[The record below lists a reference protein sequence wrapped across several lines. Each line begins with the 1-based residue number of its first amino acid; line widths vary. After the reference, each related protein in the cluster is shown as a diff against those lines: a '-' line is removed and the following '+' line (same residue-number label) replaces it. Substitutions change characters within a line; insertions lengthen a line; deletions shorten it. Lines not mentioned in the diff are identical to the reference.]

1 MSRLVG
7 TVLCALVISTSGF
20 GLTTEPSETEDL
32 SGAPFLIDRW
42 SMDGREGPAAAQVG
56 DNVLVHGSPYGALS
70 SVSFDDSDRLY
81 VGGLI
86 IDPESGSVID
96 EPSLNTC
103 TGETSYETTLCV
115 RVSALTIGPD
125 GSLYWSGL
133 VDRRDAEFLGTGVGR
148 RTPDGVTTVQLVDP
162 QANEWLSG
170 RDHHITFSE
179 DGRLFVV
186 SGYFGDRLFEVD
198 PELVEPPRLVI
209 ETLGWL
215 KGFDFGP
222 DGFLY
227 GPIWTE
233 DRVVRIDVDA
243 DPPTAE
249 TVFDGHHVSAV
260 KFDSQGRLAAT
271 DYGSGEVL
279 RADVDTGSVEVIAQL
294 AEGLNGLAFDSTDRL
309 YVCSR
314 IDGFIVEVV
323 AGGDARTVVPGGLLF
338 PLGVAV
344 MPGAEGDRVF
354 VADMWSLREIDGAT
368 GQQLGLTPA
377 GFAPDGLR
385 YPVTKVAPH
394 GDALLLTSRDVVQVL
409 DPEQGTILEEYTDFF
424 PTSVISF
431 RGDVVVADWGGQD
444 GPGPRVLRLGGSG
457 TETLMDA
464 SQGLRSP
471 TFLAANEEDLWV
483 ADCPWGT
490 SNTKAIWQL
499 VAGGETLA
507 TPVPVMTD
515 RSCPWGLTVD
525 AAGRLL
531 FVDSGPSLS
540 RLDPQTGTL
549 SVLVDGLPPLGL
561 GFLNGPF
568 ALGASGAVY
577 LTSLDPPTLY
587 RFDLETFYIPAA
599 AHKAGAAGTQW
610 VTDLTIHNRADTRAA
625 FAIDLLPK
633 RQDNSAPETV
643 SFSLEPSSSVG
654 YDDALDGLFNF
665 SGAAALRV
673 RASSGDLVVGSRTYN
688 DQPEGTYG
696 QHIAG
701 FPEDEALMSGDQ
713 GLLIGL
719 SHGADYRTN
728 IGLASACGAPISV
741 NVTLYTADGA
751 QLGQRTV
758 ELAPYSYVQVTDIFA
773 DFSTTDVEHGFAVV
787 ESSSPGAWYFAY
799 ASVIDNRTGDAAYIP
814 AR

>member
-1 MSRLVG
+1 MRYVG
-7 TVLCALVISTSGF
+7 AVSWLLATVVLLLA
-20 GLTTEPSETEDL
+20 
-32 SGAPFLIDRW
+32 A
-42 SMDGREGPAAAQVG
+42 GPAAGQLG
-56 DNVLVHGSPYGALS
+56 DNVLVQGSPYGA
-70 SVSFDDSDRLY
+70 VYGVDFDDSDRLFI
-81 VGGLI
+81 GLLI
-86 IDPESGSVID
+86 IDPESGSLID
-96 EPSLNTC
+96 ELSLNTC
-103 TGETSYETTLCV
+103 IGETSYETTLCV
-115 RVSALTIGPD
+115 RVSALTFGPD
-125 GSLYWSGL
+125 GSVYWTGL

-148 RTPDGVTTVQLVDP
+148 QTPDGATTVQLVDP

-186 SGYFGDRLFEVD
+186 SGYFGDRLYEVD
-198 PELVEPPRLVI
+198 PELAEPPRLVI
-209 ETLGWL
+209 ENLGWL

-260 KFDSQGRLAAT
+260 TFDSQGRLAAT

-279 RADVDTGSVEVIAQL
+279 RVDVDTGAVEVIAQL
-294 AEGLNGLAFDSTDRL
+294 TEGLNSLAFDSTDRL

-314 IDGFIVEVV
+314 IDGFVVEVL

-354 VADMWSLREIDGAT
+354 VADVWSLREIDGAT
-368 GQQLGLTPA
+368 GQQLALTSA

-385 YPVTKVAPH
+385 YPVTDVAPH
-394 GDALLLTSRDVVQVL
+394 GDALVLTSRDVVQVL

-424 PTSVISF
+424 PTSAISF
-431 RGDVVVADWGGQD
+431 RGDLVVADWGGQD
-444 GPGPRVLRLGGSG
+444 GLGPRVLRLGGSG

-471 TFLAANEEDLWV
+471 SFLAANEQDLWV
-483 ADCPWGT
+483 ADCDWSA
-490 SNTKAIWQL
+490 SNTSAIWQL

-515 RSCPWGLTVD
+515 RPCPWGLAVD

-531 FVDSGPSLS
+531 FMDFDVSS
-540 RLDPQTGTL
+540 RLIRLEPQTGTS
-549 SVLVDGLPPLGL
+549 SVLVEGLPPFGVF
-561 GFLNGPF
+561 GGYF

-610 VTDLTIHNRADTRAA
+610 ITDLTIHNRADTGAS
-625 FAIDLLPK
+625 FAVDLLPK
-633 RQDNSAPETV
+633 RQDNSAPETM

-654 YDDALDGLFNF
+654 YDDALDELFDF

-673 RASSGDLVVGSRTYN
+673 RATSGDLLVGSRTYN

-696 QHIAG
+696 QFIVG
-701 FPEDEALMSGDQ
+701 FPEDEALVSGVQ

-728 IGLASACGAPISV
+728 IGFASACGGTISV
-741 NVTLYTADGA
+741 EVTLHAANGA
-751 QLGQRTV
+751 QLGQTTV
-758 ELAPYSYVQVTDIFA
+758 ELAPYSYDQVTDIFGDLSSA
-773 DFSTTDVEHGFAVV
+773 DVEHGFAVV
-787 ESSSPGAWYFAY
+787 ESSSPGARYFAY
-799 ASVIDNRTGDAAYIP
+799 ASVIDNRTGDAVYIP